1 MLPHFLPMPC
11 LNPGQSEC
19 CVYVRL
25 WDVAVGLYRVSLHEQ
40 QSSGRAIVASG
51 IAACS
56 TLFIVGSGHGVGQC
70 WLGIVPKI
78 KKIPIKHGFIARNH
92 KLPLLPELFCSVLVK
107 YM

>member
-1 MLPHFLPMPC
+1 MLC
-11 LNPGQSEC
+11 LCSVVGC
-19 CVYVRL
+19 CGRIISSKFTR
-25 WDVAVGLYRVSLHEQ
+25 AAT
-40 QSSGRAIVASG
+40 SSGRAIVASG

-92 KLPLLPELFCSVLVK
+92 KLPQSELFCSVLVK
-107 YM
+107 YNM